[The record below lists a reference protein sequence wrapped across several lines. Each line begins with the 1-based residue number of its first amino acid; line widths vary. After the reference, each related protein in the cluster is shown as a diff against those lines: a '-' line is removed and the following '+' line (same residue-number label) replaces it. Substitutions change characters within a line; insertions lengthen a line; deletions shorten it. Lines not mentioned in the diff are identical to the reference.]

1 MLVDSS
7 AALVDLRVAAVNSV
21 GPNSNFSSI
30 ARLVD
35 SSPFSLVF
43 LH

>member
-7 AALVDLRVAAVNSV
+7 AALVDLRVAAVNSM
-21 GPNSNFSSI
+21 GPNSNSSSRV
-30 ARLVD
+30 RLVD
-35 SSPFSLVF
+35 SSPFSIVF